1 MKMLPWQ
8 RVAQHLDWQFPQRA
22 LYALLFSL
30 VFSAPMWLVN
40 SGIGQTTSPLS
51 LDYACLF
58 ALFVFFGLKARNLLF
73 IVILIMLD
81 IIGYGPNGVTLP
93 DIAQEGRLSI
103 STISTSLQLT
113 LFVVP
118 LVSVIGLT
126 ALGNKVKIIS
136 KPQLALFVF
145 LIAAIAIAGRYLP
158 SGKIF
163 RSGTIQSAKILFV
176 EPKLFN
182 IRAGVTVSS
191 AEKIDDFSL
200 LPRFVDPG
208 KDTLL
213 IMVES
218 LGVPVKE
225 SQTFLDSFATV
236 IGEGRSCT
244 TAIQRGTRNSDNFT
258 IQAEFR
264 ELCSLKVNGFR
275 PSPLPTECFPRLTP
289 NSTAYHNNSASFYGR
304 NHVYEN
310 VGFKKFW
317 SKDNLILSPS
327 PFSPFGGIPDSEM
340 ASFIIENSRK
350 NRGFHYWMTLDL
362 HSPYTAGRFE
372 HGTSLPPADIY
383 LQLREL
389 QGKLFNRMVREM
401 PSYNVLI
408 IGDHPPK
415 FFSAN
420 DKNYAPA
427 TVPYFFIPACSPNKP

>member
-1 MKMLPWQ
+1 
-8 RVAQHLDWQFPQRA
+8 
-22 LYALLFSL
+22 
-30 VFSAPMWLVN
+30 
-40 SGIGQTTSPLS
+40 
-51 LDYACLF
+51 
-58 ALFVFFGLKARNLLF
+58 LLF
-73 IVILIMLD
+73 IVILITLD

-103 STISTSLQLT
+103 DTISTSLQLII
-113 LFVVP
+113 FVVP
-118 LVSVIGLT
+118 VVAVIGLI
-126 ALGNKVKIIS
+126 ALGHKVKTVSI
-136 KPQLALFVF
+136 PQLALFV
-145 LIAAIAIAGRYLP
+145 LMIAILAIAGRYLP

-163 RSGTIQSAKILFV
+163 RSGTIQSAKILFI

-182 IRAGVTVSS
+182 IRAGITLSS

-200 LPRFVDPG
+200 LPRFVDPT
-208 KDTLL
+208 KDTVL

-225 SQTFLDSFATV
+225 SQVFLDTFAAV
-236 IGEGRSCT
+236 VGEGRSCKSPV
-244 TAIQRGTRNSDNFT
+244 QRGTRNSDNFT

-275 PSPLPTECFPRLTP
+275 PSPLPTECFPRLTS

-317 SKDNLILSPS
+317 SKDNLTLSPS

-340 ASFIIENSRK
+340 AGFIIENSKK

-372 HGTSLPPADIY
+372 HGTALPPADIY
-383 LQLREL
+383 LQLREQ

-401 PSYNVLI
+401 PSYHFLI

-427 TVPYFFIPACSPNKP
+427 TVPYFFIPACSPKP